1 MAETNKRIGRVDSS
15 QLKRIKSFLQIKH
28 LFEAVSEAIEEA
40 IIIHTDTVV
49 LYANQTA
56 HKMIG
61 VDQPS
66 LTGQPISKFI
76 LKDHLHVVSDWIH
89 GMYSLERK
97 IDPRLQIKCIRD
109 DGSLFDIEVISRLL
123 TWNQQKVILS
133 LARDRTNL
141 NNLQSEY
148 NRTQNLMEKIIDN
161 LEVGIW
167 SVDVFRD
174 QIITASKPISNIYG
188 VDLDKFLE
196 NRNFWQ
202 EVIHPDDKERVKK
215 AQSKLKRGVLRHQ
228 YRIIHQESFEIRYIE
243 DLTVP
248 VFNENKELIRLDGIV
263 IDITKR
269 KHDEEQLKHLA
280 YHDDLTGLLNR
291 KSLKKKLAAMQQE
304 VERNILILYVD
315 LDRFGRIN
323 DTLGYEIGDILLQ
336 KVAERLKT
344 IVGEQGIA
352 ARMGGDDFAIVISNI
367 NEKEINSF
375 INELLKELKRE
386 ILVKEMNIYITAS
399 IGGAIYA
406 KDTENVQELLKHAE
420 IAQISAKKMTDYF
433 VLYNKEMS
441 QLKSNIIL
449 ESSLR
454 TAVERDEFELY
465 YQPQFEIKTGE
476 LIGAEALIRWNHPT
490 LGHLGPNEF
499 IAIAE
504 ESGLIEEIGRWV
516 IHNVCYQIKHWK
528 EKRYPVVPVSINLSV
543 RQFYSKNLISDIK
556 NIIAETEIA
565 SELLGFEI
573 TESIAVDF
581 KVANSVLEELRNI
594 GIGISVDDFGT
605 GYSSLA
611 YLSKMPI
618 SSLKIDRSFIN
629 NLGSKD
635 GNSIVKA
642 IITLAKG
649 LDLKVVAE
657 GVETAEQKTE
667 LEELGCD
674 YVQGYLYSKPLSVSV
689 FERSILYEKF

>member
-15 QLKRIKSFLQIKH
+15 QLKRLKSFLQIKH
-28 LFEAVSEAIEEA
+28 LFEAVSDAIEEA

-49 LYANQTA
+49 LYANRAA
-56 HKMIG
+56 HKMVG
-61 VDQPS
+61 VDQSS
-66 LTGQPISKFI
+66 LTGQPFAKFI
-76 LKDHLHVVSDWIH
+76 LKDHLNVVSDWIH
-89 GMYSLERK
+89 CMYSEDRK
-97 IDPRLQIKCIRD
+97 IDPRLEIKCIRD

-123 TWNQQKVILS
+123 TWNKQKVVLS

-141 NNLQSEY
+141 NNLQTEY
-148 NRTQNLMEKIIDN
+148 NRTQNLLEKIIDN

-174 QIITASKPISNIYG
+174 QIITASKPVSNIYG
-188 VDLDKFLE
+188 VDLGEFLE

-215 AQSKLKRGVLRHQ
+215 AQNKLNSGVLRHQ
-228 YRIIHQESFEIRYIE
+228 YRIIHQESSEIRYIE

-248 VFNENKELIRLDGIV
+248 VLNENKELIRLDGIV
-263 IDITKR
+263 IDITKQ
-269 KHDEEQLKHLA
+269 KHDEEQLQHLA

-291 KSLKKKLAAMQQE
+291 KSLEKKLAAMQE
-304 VERNILILYVD
+304 DVERNVLLLYVD

-323 DTLGYEIGDILLQ
+323 DTLGYETGDILLQ
-336 KVAERLKT
+336 EVAERLKT
-344 IVGEQGIA
+344 IVGEQGFA

-375 INELLKELKRE
+375 INELSKELKRE

-406 KDTENVQELLKHAE
+406 KDTENYQELLNHAE
-420 IAQISAKKMTDYF
+420 IAQISAKKMTDYY
-433 VLYNKEMS
+433 VLYNKDMS

-465 YQPQFEIKTGE
+465 YQPQYKIKTGE

-516 IHNVCYQIKHWK
+516 IHNVCYQIKYWK
-528 EKRYPVVPVSINLSV
+528 EERYPVVPVSINLSV

-556 NIIAETEIA
+556 GILAETQIA

-573 TESIAVDF
+573 TESIAIDF

-618 SSLKIDRSFIN
+618 SCLKIDRSFIN

-657 GVETAEQKTE
+657 GVETAEQKVE

-674 YVQGYLYSKPLSVSV
+674 FVQGYFYSKPLSVSV
-689 FERSILYEKF
+689 FERSILYENF

>member
-15 QLKRIKSFLQIKH
+15 QLKRLKSFLQIKH
-28 LFEAVSEAIEEA
+28 LFEAVSDAIDEA

-49 LYANQTA
+49 LYANRAA

-66 LTGQPISKFI
+66 LTGQPFAKFI
-76 LKDHLHVVSDWIH
+76 LKDHLNVVSDWIH
-89 GMYSLERK
+89 CMYSEERK
-97 IDPRLQIKCIRD
+97 TDSRLQIKCIRD

-123 TWNQQKVILS
+123 TWNRQKVVLS
-133 LARDRTNL
+133 LAGDRTNL

-148 NRTQNLMEKIIDN
+148 NRTQNLLEKIIDN

-174 QIITASKPISNIYG
+174 QIITASKPVANIYG
-188 VDLDKFLE
+188 VDLEEFLE

-215 AQSKLKRGVLRHQ
+215 AQNKLNSGVLSHQ
-228 YRIIHQESFEIRYIE
+228 YRIIHQESSEIKYIQ

-248 VFNENKELIRLDGIV
+248 VFNENREMIRLDGIV
-263 IDITKR
+263 IDITKQ
-269 KHDEEQLKHLA
+269 KQYEEQLQHLA

-291 KSLKKKLAAMQQE
+291 KSLEKKLADMQE
-304 VERNILILYVD
+304 AIEGDILLLYVD

-323 DTLGYEIGDILLQ
+323 DTLGYETGDILLQ
-336 KVAERLKT
+336 EVAERLKT
-344 IVGEQGIA
+344 IVGEQGFA

-367 NEKEINSF
+367 NENEINSF
-375 INELLKELKRE
+375 INELSKELKRE

-399 IGGAIYA
+399 IGGSIYP
-406 KDTENVQELLKHAE
+406 KDTENVQELLNHAE
-420 IAQISAKKMTDYF
+420 IAQISAKKMTDYY
-433 VLYNKEMS
+433 VLYNKDMS
-441 QLKSNIIL
+441 QFKSNIIL

-454 TAVERDEFELY
+454 SAVERDEFELY
-465 YQPQFEIKTGE
+465 YQPQYEIKTGE

-490 LGHLGPNEF
+490 LGHLGPIEF

-516 IHNVCYQIKHWK
+516 IHNVCYQIKYWK

-556 NIIAETEIA
+556 NILAETEIA

-618 SSLKIDRSFIN
+618 SCLKIDRSFIN
-629 NLGSKD
+629 NLGSED

-657 GVETAEQKTE
+657 GVETAEQKIE

-674 YVQGYLYSKPLSVSV
+674 FVQGYFYSKPLSVSV
-689 FERSILYEKF
+689 FERSIFY

>member
-15 QLKRIKSFLQIKH
+15 HVKSVLQIKH

-66 LTGQPISKFI
+66 LTGQPIAKFI

-89 GMYSLERK
+89 GMYSEESK

-123 TWNQQKVILS
+123 TWNKQKVVLS

-188 VDLDKFLE
+188 VDLEKFLE

-215 AQSKLKRGVLRHQ
+215 AQSKLKHGILRHQ

-291 KSLKKKLAAMQQE
+291 KSLEKKLAAMQE
-304 VERNILILYVD
+304 EGERNILILYID

-344 IVGEQGIA
+344 IVGEQGFA

-367 NEKEINSF
+367 NEKDINSF
-375 INELLKELKRE
+375 INELSKELKRE

-406 KDTENVQELLKHAE
+406 KDTENVQELLNHAE

-433 VLYNKEMS
+433 VLYNKDMS

-465 YQPQFEIKTGE
+465 YQPQYEIKTGE

-516 IHNVCYQIKHWK
+516 IHNVCHQIKYWK
-528 EKRYPVVPVSINLSV
+528 DKRYPVVPISINLSV

-556 NIIAETEIA
+556 NILAETEIA

-581 KVANSVLEELRNI
+581 KVANSVLEELRNL

-657 GVETAEQKTE
+657 GVETEEQKIE

-689 FERSILYEKF
+689 FERSILYENF